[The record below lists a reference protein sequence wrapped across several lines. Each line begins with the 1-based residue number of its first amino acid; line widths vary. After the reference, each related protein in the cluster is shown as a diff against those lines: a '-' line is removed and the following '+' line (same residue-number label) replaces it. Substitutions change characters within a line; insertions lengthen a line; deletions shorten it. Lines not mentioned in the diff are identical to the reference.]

1 MSEAK
6 DGSLL
11 IIPVGWHRGPFRQKL
26 GIPRQS
32 GLHRATS
39 EIELD
44 GERVGP
50 DAVRG
55 LDGVSHLWLTFGFS
69 KHDPSKAKD
78 LVRPPRL
85 GGQAQLGV
93 FATRSPYRHNGL
105 GLSLV
110 ELVSVEFPIVR
121 VRGAD
126 LLDGTPIYDIKPYLP
141 WAEAKSDARCDW
153 AAKAPPPLR
162 AELSDEALEQINVRD
177 DAHELRRLLASSL
190 VVDPRPAYD
199 REDDGRRF
207 RTRLGPMDVEFHI
220 DGERLVVTDIRFDAP
235 T

>member
-1 MSEAK
+1 MTRER
-6 DGSLL
+6 DGKLL
-11 IIPVGWHRGPFRQKL
+11 IVPVGWHRGPFRQKL

-44 GERVGP
+44 PERVGP
-50 DAVRG
+50 DSVRG
-55 LDGVSHLWLTFGFS
+55 LDGVSHLWLSFGFS
-69 KHDPSKAKD
+69 KHDPAKAKD

-85 GGQAQLGV
+85 GGQTQLGV

-110 ELVSVEFPIVR
+110 ELVSVDFPIVR

-141 WAEAKSDARCDW
+141 WAESKPEARCDW
-153 AAKAPPPLR
+153 ATKAPPPLR
-162 AELSDEALEQINVRD
+162 AELSDEALEALAPRD
-177 DAHELRRLLASSL
+177 DAPALRQLLASSL

-199 REDDGRRF
+199 RDDTGRVF
-207 RTRLGPMDVEFHI
+207 KTRLGPMDVEFYI
-220 DGERLVVTDIRFDAP
+220 DGERLVVTKLSFDP
-235 T
+235 

>member
-1 MSEAK
+1 MS
-6 DGSLL
+6 
-11 IIPVGWHRGPFRQKL
+11 
-26 GIPRQS
+26 
-32 GLHRATS
+32 
-39 EIELD
+39 
-44 GERVGP
+44 
-50 DAVRG
+50 
-55 LDGVSHLWLTFGFS
+55 SHLWLTFGFS
-69 KHDPSKAKD
+69 KHDPDKAKD

-85 GGQAQLGV
+85 GGGTQLGV

-141 WAEAKSDARCDW
+141 WAEAKPEARCDW
-153 AAKAPPPLR
+153 ATKAPPPLR
-162 AELSDEALEQINVRD
+162 AELSDEALDQLAARD
-177 DAHELRRLLASSL
+177 DAPALRELLASSL

-207 RTRLGPMDVEFHI
+207 RTRLGPMDVEFYI
-220 DGERLVVTDIRFDAP
+220 DGERLVVTALVFEQP
-235 T
+235 